1 MPRAVDGPKRK
12 NHRKK
17 LLKQA
22 KGYWGRRHSNY
33 KTAKDAVTKG
43 LFYAYR
49 DRRDR
54 KGDFRR
60 IWIIRIN
67 AACREEGITYSRLI
81 NGLLKAGIKIDR
93 KALAYLAVQDTAAFK
108 TVVAQAKVAAQPV

>member
-1 MPRAVDGPKRK
+1 MSRAVDGSKRK

-17 LLKQA
+17 ILKLA

-33 KTAKDAVTKG
+33 KTAKDAVVKG
-43 LFYAYR
+43 LSYAYR

-54 KGDFRR
+54 KADFRR

-67 AACREEGITYSRLI
+67 AACRAEGISYSLLV
-81 NGLLKAGIKIDR
+81 NGLNKAGVAINR
-93 KALAYLAVQDTAAFK
+93 KALACLAVEDAPAFK
-108 TVVAQAKVAAQPV
+108 AVVNQAKTALGA

>member
-1 MPRAVDGPKRK
+1 MSRAIDGSKRK

-17 LLKQA
+17 ILKQA

-67 AACREEGITYSRLI
+67 AACRAEGLSYSRLVA
-81 NGLLKAGIKIDR
+81 GLNKAGVIINR
-93 KALAYLAVQDTAAFK
+93 KALAFLALEDAPAFK
-108 TVVAQAKVAAQPV
+108 AVIDRAKTALGA

>member
-17 LLKQA
+17 ILKLA

-43 LFYAYR
+43 LSYAYR

-67 AACREEGITYSRLI
+67 AACRAEGISYSRLV
-81 NGLLKAGIKIDR
+81 NGLDKAGVKIDR
-93 KALAYLAVQDTAAFK
+93 KALAFLAAQDGAAFK
-108 TVVAQAKVAAQPV
+108 AVVDQAKTALGA

>member
-1 MPRAVDGPKRK
+1 MSRAVDGSKRK

-17 LLKQA
+17 ILKAA

-33 KTAKDAVTKG
+33 KTAKDAVTKAM
-43 LFYAYR
+43 FYAYR

-67 AACREEGITYSRLI
+67 AACREEGLSYSRFI
-81 NGLLKAGIKIDR
+81 AGLDKAGIIIDR
-93 KALAYLAVQDTAAFK
+93 KALAYLAVQDAPAFK
-108 TVVAQAKVAAQPV
+108 AVAAKAKSALGA

>member
-1 MPRAVDGPKRK
+1 MARAVDGSKRK

-17 LLKQA
+17 ILKLA

-33 KTAKDAVTKG
+33 KVAKDAVTKG

-67 AACREEGITYSRLI
+67 AACRQEGLSYSRLVD
-81 NGLLKAGIKIDR
+81 GLNKAGIIINR
-93 KALAYLAVQDTAAFK
+93 KALANMAIEDSGAFK
-108 TVVAQAKVAAQPV
+108 TVVAQAKAALGA